1 MELEKKLGKKGKAI
15 KLDEKTSIT
24 IMNESVNRLLKR
36 IELDLY
42 IDHVFGG
49 TPSRS
54 LLKNVIAN
62 LYNVP
67 EENVIVKNIKSRY
80 GIGTSMA
87 HIHVYSDINYMK
99 RVELK
104 HILRRNNVQV

>member
-1 MELEKKLGKKGKAI
+1 MDLEKKLGKKGKTV
-15 KLDEKTSIT
+15 KLDEKTSIMIT
-24 IMNESVNRLLKR
+24 NENVNRLLKR

-42 IDHVFGG
+42 IDHVFSG
-49 TPSRS
+49 TPSKS

-67 EENVIVKNIKSRY
+67 EENVIVKNIESRY
-80 GIGTSMA
+80 GLGTSIA
-87 HIHVYSDINYMK
+87 HIHVYSDTDYMK

-104 HILRRNNVQV
+104 HILRRNNVQI